1 MSGGFE
7 GAADA
12 VSGGVFG
19 RAVEPRAGEGHGDAP
34 HDLCLNC
41 GTALIGEHCH
51 ACGQSAH
58 THRTV
63 GAIGHE
69 IAHGVFHFEG
79 KMFRTLPMLAL
90 HPGDLT
96 RRYIAGERAR
106 FVSPLAIFLFS
117 VFLMF
122 AIVANLPGWHIP
134 EGDFLNNGVQGGMA
148 VARGTLTETRKQA
161 TAVLVETRE
170 RLAKEQAKPAPNR
183 ARVGQLQERLATTT
197 KSLADITTAERTLPV
212 TTSFEVENTSAL
224 ASDNWI
230 EAKFRHARANPQL
243 VLYKMK
249 TSAYKFGW
257 ALIPL
262 SVPFLWLLFPF
273 NRRFGLYDHAI
284 FATYSLTFMSLLT
297 ILLALLGATG
307 VPREAL
313 WTAAAIIPPIHIY
326 KQMKG
331 TYGLGRTS
339 ALIRTVLLAWLIFV
353 AIIPVFV
360 VALVYLGVAD

>member
-12 VSGGVFG
+12 VTGGLIG
-19 RAVEPRAGEGHGDAP
+19 RAVEKRAGESHGAEASG
-34 HDLCLNC
+34 LCLNC
-41 GTALIGEHCH
+41 GTALIGEHCD

-58 THRTV
+58 VHRTV

-79 KMFRTLPMLAL
+79 KIWRTLPMLAL

-134 EGDFLNNGVQGGMA
+134 EGDFLNPGVQGGMA
-148 VARGTLTETRKQA
+148 TARNTLTETHKHA
-161 TAVLVETRE
+161 IDVLTEARAS
-170 RLAKEQAKPAPNR
+170 LAKAQAKPVPDPERIAKLR
-183 ARVGQLQERLATTT
+183 KRLAASER
-197 KSLADITTAERTLPV
+197 SLSQIVAAERILPV
-212 TTSFEVENTSAL
+212 PTTLDAEDAPPSSKSNWVET
-224 ASDNWI
+224 
-230 EAKFRHARANPQL
+230 KFRQAKANPQL

-249 TSAYKFGW
+249 MSAYKFSW

-262 SVPFLWLLFPF
+262 SVPILWLLFPF

-284 FATYSLTFMSLLT
+284 FATYSLAFMSLLT
-297 ILLALLGATG
+297 IVLALLGAIA
-307 VPREAL
+307 VPAPAL

-326 KQMKG
+326 KQLKG
-331 TYGLGRTS
+331 TYALGRPG
-339 ALIRTVLLAWLIFV
+339 ALVRTVLLCWLIFI
-353 AIIPVFV
+353 AIIPVFAI
-360 VALVYLGVAD
+360 ALVYLGVAD